1 MKIIEVLE
9 LNENGVSVDDVNL
22 GTPAEVRYFDDNCGL
37 PDGNFDE
44 NNIAGNWVH
53 LEGKHEI
60 GTFAY
65 RQIDDST
72 LVNIDDNW
80 EYAEERNELE
90 SSFDDLELEIETNTP
105 GLKRKLVEINS
116 IGVTINSDG
125 KIEEV
130 AAGYYNNHNIVEVF
144 LGHDQLEKAD
154 QTLGLIAKMQWD

>member
-9 LNENGVSVDDVNL
+9 LNESGVSVDDVNE
-22 GTPAEVRYFDDNCGL
+22 GAPGEVKYFDDNGGL

-60 GTFAY
+60 GTFSY

-72 LVNIDDNW
+72 LVKINDNW
-80 EYAEERNELE
+80 EYVEERNELE
-90 SSFDDLELEIETNTP
+90 ASFDDLELEIETNTP
-105 GLKRKLVEINS
+105 DLKRELVDINS
-116 IGVTINSDG
+116 IGVTINSDN

-130 AAGYYNNHNIVEVF
+130 VAGYYHNHNIVEVF
-144 LGHDQLEKAD
+144 LDYDQLGEAD
-154 QTLGLIAKMQWD
+154 KTLGSIAKIQWD